1 MKKELYMTE
10 EGFVVKN
17 GELIAFHGDWKDLVD
32 ENLEYRLSVAVPTIK
47 KGALKGLREYIRI
60 RKIVIPEGVEKIG
73 PSCFE
78 AFRDMREVVLPSTLQ
93 EIGDSAFSNCSNL
106 KKLEIPDSVTT
117 IGMRFMMQ
125 SKKIADLALP
135 RDLEL
140 ISDSTLEDSAVMT
153 LRLTKQQLDTS
164 MLHAL
169 SQNLHTP
176 VYRPFG
182 KAKYLTKLVVDGVEY
197 NGKKFKRLLNDYD
210 LRDKYGD
217 SRKDYLKEHQFT
229 VINMFHGN
237 KFFDI

>member
-17 GELIAFHGDWKDLVD
+17 GELTAFYGDWEDLVD
-32 ENLEYRLSVAVPTIK
+32 ESLEYRLSVAVPTIK
-47 KGALKGLREYIRI
+47 KEAMKGLREYI

-78 AFRDMREVVLPSTLQ
+78 AFRDMREVILPSTLQ

-106 KKLEIPDSVTT
+106 KKLEIPDSVTK

-125 SKKIADLALP
+125 SKKIADLTLP
-135 RDLEL
+135 RGLEL

-153 LRLTKQQLDTS
+153 LRLTKQQLDMS
-164 MLHAL
+164 ILHGL

-176 VYRPFG
+176 IYRPFG

-217 SRKDYLKEHQFT
+217 SRKGYLKEHQFT
-229 VINMFHGN
+229 VINMFHGSE
-237 KFFDI
+237 FFDI